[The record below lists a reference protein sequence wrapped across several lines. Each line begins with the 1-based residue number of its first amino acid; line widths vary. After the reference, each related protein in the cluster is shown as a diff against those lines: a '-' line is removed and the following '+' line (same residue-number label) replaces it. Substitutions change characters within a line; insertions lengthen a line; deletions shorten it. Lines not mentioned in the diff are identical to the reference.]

1 MTNEHTTESGARLV
15 IDGQLRQAG
24 WDTTDQTQVRA
35 EVSVQAAASGLA
47 REPSAAY
54 DQPATR
60 HPRRA
65 DYVLYGQQGEPLAVV
80 EAKKTAIHPY
90 QAKQQALPYARALG
104 APFIFLTNGELL
116 YFWDYENDDAR
127 IVNGFYSRQDLERLL
142 YLRREKKPL
151 ATIPIPED
159 FVSNGQP
166 ATLRP
171 YQREAM
177 RSLDYAV
184 ELGKRRF
191 LIELPTGTGKTALIV
206 LYLKRLIEAG
216 HAMRV
221 LFLVDREQ
229 LAMQALW
236 AFQDLASGYNSY
248 WLRPGTER
256 EEKQITVCL
265 LQTMISRYEEFSSG
279 YFDVVVMDES
289 HRSIYGNWQTALTH
303 FDALHIGLTAT
314 PAAYIDRN
322 TYRFYGC
329 NTGKPDFTFPIQQ
342 AFEHDYLVPYSFAS
356 GITRLVSEGADGN
369 EDEDHYD
376 PVAFERKWT
385 NEDTNRKMMAEFNRL
400 AWANYKDLAP
410 GQEPGPGKAVVFAI
424 TKHHAVR
431 LAKYLNELHPELKGR
446 YAEVITS
453 DVHDAAE
460 QIRRFQRETYPM
472 VAVSVDMLTTGFDL
486 PELLHLV
493 LCRRVRSPILY
504 QQMRGRGTRRA
515 DRIGKR
521 RFVIYDFFGNKEY
534 FGDSETKVFD
544 GAATGRSPG
553 GGPASD
559 APPTDRELTEL
570 GLEDEWLRAVSYVEV
585 GPEGEPIDKR
595 AYQSYWEDAIRDA
608 VEDDAVLQKVRDG
621 APLTTEEEEALAE
634 RLNRPTYYFNQDNLR
649 RAYDDT
655 TGDLIDFVRVALGQ
669 AQVKSRE
676 ERLTENFHAWLIT
689 KNLTPEQAQ
698 YLSLLKNRGI
708 VKGSIDVRDLFA
720 PPLSVLDAAGV
731 GAELFGETELKRVI
745 QELNESVFAQAA

>member
-1 MTNEHTTESGARLV
+1 MERRSSEAEARLV
-15 IDGQLRQAG
+15 IDEQLRQAD
-24 WDTTDQTQVRA
+24 WDTADQSQVRA
-35 EVSVQAAASGLA
+35 EVPVQAVAKERIGDPTASYDHLAA
-47 REPSAAY
+47 
-54 DQPATR
+54 R

-65 DYVLYGQQGEPLAVV
+65 DYVLYDQEGRPLAVV

-104 APFIFLTNGELL
+104 APFVFLTNGELL

-142 YLRREKKPL
+142 YLRQEKKPL
-151 ATIPIPED
+151 ATVPIPEH
-159 FVSNGQP
+159 FVSNGR
-166 ATLRP
+166 AYELRP
-171 YQREAM
+171 YQCEAM
-177 RSLDYAV
+177 RALDHAV

-191 LIELPTGTGKTALIV
+191 LIELPTGTGKTALTV

-229 LAMQALW
+229 LALQALW
-236 AFQDLASGYNSY
+236 AFQDLAPHYSSY

-303 FDALHIGLTAT
+303 FDALHVGLTAT

-329 NTGKPDFTFPIQQ
+329 DTGKPDFSYPIQQ
-342 AFEHDYLVPYSFAS
+342 AFEHGYLAPYSFAT
-356 GITRLVSEGADGN
+356 GITRLLSEGADAG
-369 EDEDHYD
+369 EGDEHYD
-376 PVAFERKWT
+376 PVAFERRWT
-385 NEDTNRKMMAEFNRL
+385 NEDTNRKMMAEFDRL
-400 AWANYKDLAP
+400 AWSNYTDLAP

-424 TKHHAVR
+424 TKHHAAR
-431 LAKYLNELHPELKGR
+431 LAQYLNELHPELNGR

-515 DRIGKR
+515 DHIGKQ

-534 FGDSETKVFD
+534 FGDSDADVFD
-544 GAATGRSPG
+544 GMATGRSPG
-553 GGPASD
+553 GTTGD
-559 APPTDRELTEL
+559 GPPTDRDLVEL

-595 AYQSYWEDAIRDA
+595 AYQSYWEDAVRNA
-608 VEDDAVLQKVRDG
+608 VDDDPALRKVRDG
-621 APLTTEEEEALAE
+621 EPLTPEEEGELAE
-634 RLNRPTYYFNQDNLR
+634 RLNQPAYYFNQDNLR

-676 ERLTENFHAWLIT
+676 ERLTENFHAWLVT

-708 VKGSIDVRDLFA
+708 VKGSIRAHDLFE
-720 PPLSVLDAAGV
+720 PPLSILDAAGV
-731 GAELFGETELKRVI
+731 GAELFGETELQRVI
-745 QELNESVFAQAA
+745 QDLNESVFAQVA